1 MYELMDAL
9 EEHLELI
16 KKYKLNTIMEYATD
30 IEEEEKNKII
40 KYVNTHV
47 KEDLKK
53 YKIIVTNFDIIGCL
67 LVVNY
72 EDGIM
77 LDEIYLE
84 EDYRNQGI
92 GSKILQKLINENDII
107 YLWVYKNNEKAI
119 ELYTKLNFKII
130 NETDTRYFMK
140 STNS

>member
-30 IEEEEKNKII
+30 IEDEEKNKII
-40 KYVNTHV
+40 KYVNKHV

-53 YKIIVTNFDIIGCL
+53 YKIILTNSDIIGCL

-92 GSKILQKLINENDII
+92 GSKILKKLINENDII
-107 YLWVYKNNEKAI
+107 YLWVYKNNGKAI
-119 ELYTKLNFKII
+119 KLYTKLNFKIV